1 LAKIKVKSKD
11 PHENLILKA
20 VDKPYSDYK
29 PKFEKPQPMARKN
42 KQNPKRDTFGKKVPS
57 KPKGPRKISYK
68 GLMRKADTIFS
79 KYIRQ
84 RDYKGL
90 MRKADTIFSKYIR
103 QRDSIGYNETLG
115 SNFNKCCTCG
125 RIKENTGGMIHAG
138 HFQKRA
144 NMATRY
150 DEQNVN
156 AQCKKCNSFEGGR
169 DFEYGMFIDEK
180 YGPGTAVKLYNKANA
195 RIKVRFDRTQLW
207 HCCKTV

>member
-20 VDKPYSDYK
+20 VENPYSDYK
-29 PKFEKPQPMARKN
+29 PKFAKPQPMERKN

-57 KPKGPRKISYK
+57 EPKVPRKISYK

-79 KYIRQ
+79 KYIR
-84 RDYKGL
+84 K
-90 MRKADTIFSKYIR
+90 
-103 QRDSIGYNETLG
+103 RDSIGYNETLG

-195 RIKVRFDRTQLW
+195 RIKVRFDRTQLEEIIN
-207 HCCKTV
+207 KYTALLKGD